1 MEFKLPDTLTVG
13 GIDYD
18 VKQKDTGRNGD
29 FGFWECTGHIE
40 IVDSIA
46 GEKVS
51 ESRKRQNFWHE
62 LTHAVLHQMGEYD
75 LCDDKKFV
83 NIFSS
88 FLSGA
93 VDSMK

>member
-40 IVDSIA
+40 IADSIA

-51 ESRKRQNFWHE
+51 ESRKRQSFWHE
-62 LTHAVLHQMGEYD
+62 LTHAVLHQMGNMI
-75 LCDDKKFV
+75 CAMTR
-83 NIFSS
+83 SS
-88 FLSGA
+88 SIHSHRFFREQWTA
-93 VDSMK
+93 

>member
-1 MEFKLPDTLTVG
+1 MEFKLPETLTVG
-13 GIDYD
+13 GIDYA
-18 VKQKDTGRNGD
+18 VEQKDTGRNGD
-29 FGFWECTGHIE
+29 FGFWESTGHIE
-40 IVDSIA
+40 IADSIG

-51 ESRKRQNFWHE
+51 ESRKRQSFWHE

-75 LCDDKKFV
+75 LCDDEKFV
-83 NIFSS
+83 NTFSS